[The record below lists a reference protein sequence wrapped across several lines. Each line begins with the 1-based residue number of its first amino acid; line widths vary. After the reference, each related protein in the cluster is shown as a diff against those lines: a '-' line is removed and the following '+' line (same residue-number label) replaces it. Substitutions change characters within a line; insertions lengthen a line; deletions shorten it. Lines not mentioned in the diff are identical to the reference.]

1 VEEEN
6 LYEGTHQDMSS
17 AFQLDAV
24 DPVARQAAELIVKR
38 SNEGAIEYKSE
49 SILEREGVTA
59 HSLME
64 DAIEEAVDQVIYLLA
79 LKAKLSTPRSM

>member
-1 VEEEN
+1 
-6 LYEGTHQDMSS
+6 MSS

-38 SNEGAIEYKSE
+38 SNQGAVEYKSA
-49 SILEREGVTA
+49 SILERKGVTA

-64 DAIEEAVDQVIYLLA
+64 DAIEEAVDQVIYLIA
-79 LKAKLSTPRSM
+79 LKAKLQAPRST